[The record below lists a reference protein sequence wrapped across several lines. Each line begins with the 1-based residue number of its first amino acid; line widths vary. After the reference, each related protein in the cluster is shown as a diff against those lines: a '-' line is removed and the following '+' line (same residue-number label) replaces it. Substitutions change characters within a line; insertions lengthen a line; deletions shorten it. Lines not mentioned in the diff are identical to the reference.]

1 MIPLNHDKINP
12 YYKFFVQKSIF
23 CQSCLVFLFKYPHY
37 GQFDTIFEKKAMSDY
52 LSGFDDWTKA
62 FDDWTDISIHE
73 LHGLMT
79 GIVCL
84 CNAPKSHE
92 WQQLLAELSFAP
104 PSEPALALLTE
115 YGEDVSFALKDK
127 DDAYAFEPLLP
138 DDEHELEERLLALKD
153 WAGGFLT
160 GVGIADIS
168 PQKDENELLATLSK
182 IGALRL
188 EYDDDGNLVDADE
201 SMFFELF
208 EFARMVPVSLAVR
221 KRKSVGELAI
231 IKGLAMGRKTAQEL
245 HQETQ
250 TLHTLPPTFDI
261 MGKH

>member
-1 MIPLNHDKINP
+1 M
-12 YYKFFVQKSIF
+12 VIF
-23 CQSCLVFLFKYPHY
+23 
-37 GQFDTIFEKKAMSDY
+37 GDAMSDY

-62 FDDWTDISIHE
+62 FDDWTDISIFE

-84 CNAPKSHE
+84 CQAPSTDE
-92 WQQLLAELSFAP
+92 WRLLFDELSFAT
-104 PSEPALALLTE
+104 PSDTALELLQE
-115 YGEDVSFALKDK
+115 YGEDAGFALKDK
-127 DDAYAFEPLLP
+127 DEAYAFEPLLP

-160 GVGIADIS
+160 GVGVADIS

-188 EYDDDGNLVDADE
+188 DYDDEGNLVDADE
-201 SMFFELF
+201 EMFLHLF

-221 KRKSVGELAI
+221 KKKKMGELAL
-231 IKGLAMGRKTAQEL
+231 IKGLSMDRKTAKESQ
-245 HQETQ
+245 
-250 TLHTLPPTFDI
+250 LPPVIDV
-261 MGKH
+261 MHKH